1 MRHWV
6 PHSSFATRHFFYNGP
21 MANPLTLA
29 RVWRILK
36 EVDLDAIRREAETPV
51 RVLVV
56 GDTTTDADALAVLL
70 AEDQPDPTPWL
81 TSVDAALAR
90 EGIGNLLPGNKVPGT
105 FDLVLLVSRGPQLS
119 NEMTVVR
126 QAWVDRGVSLVT
138 VALESGER
146 PGKVRTEAKRARV
159 SVDRLD
165 ARSMDAVAAAIFHVV
180 TPDQRIALA
189 RELPGLRACVFE
201 ALVSETAKANAGYAF
216 STGLAEVIPLLD
228 IPLNIGDVI
237 VLTKNQLVMGY
248 RIALAAGKEGRAR
261 DLIGEIVGVLGG
273 GLIFRQIARQLIGL
287 VPVIGIVPK
296 VAVAYGGTWAIG
308 RAVTLWATE
317 GEKLTAG
324 RLRELSREGLAR
336 GREMARGLKRH
347 P

>member
-248 RIALAAGKEGRAR
+248 RIALAAGKEGRAAR
-261 DLIGEIVGVLGG
+261 PDRGDRRRARRRTDLPADRAPANRSRAGDRHRPEGRG
-273 GLIFRQIARQLIGL
+273 GLRGDVGDRPRGD
-287 VPVIGIVPK
+287 
-296 VAVAYGGTWAIG
+296 AVGHG
-308 RAVTLWATE
+308 
-317 GEKLTAG
+317 
-324 RLRELSREGLAR
+324 
-336 GREMARGLKRH
+336 GREADRRPPARALA
-347 P
+347 

>member
-1 MRHWV
+1 
-6 PHSSFATRHFFYNGP
+6 

-70 AEDQPDPTPWL
+70 AEGQPDPTPWL
-81 TSVDAALAR
+81 TSMDAGLAR
-90 EGIGNLLPGNKVPGT
+90 EGIGNLVPGKKVPDS

-119 NEMTVVR
+119 TEMAAVS
-126 QAWVDRGVSLVT
+126 QAWVDGGVPRVT
-138 VALESGER
+138 MALETGER
-146 PGKVRTEAKRARV
+146 PGKIRTEAKRARV

-165 ARSMDAVAAAIFHVV
+165 ALSMDSVAAAIFHVV

-189 RELPGLRACVFE
+189 RELPGLRACVFD
-201 ALVSETAKANAGYAF
+201 ALVSETSKANAGYAF

-248 RIALAAGKEGRAR
+248 RIALAAGKEGRPR

-308 RAVTLWATE
+308 RAVTLWATQ
-317 GEKLTAG
+317 GEKLTAS
-324 RLRELSREGLAR
+324 RLRDLSREGLAR
-336 GREMARGLKRH
+336 GREMARGLKRN